1 MQVEQSKRLTN
12 RKHKGRKWGSETRG
26 EVSNKKTGHE

>member
-12 RKHKGRKWGSETRG
+12 RKHKGRKWGSETR